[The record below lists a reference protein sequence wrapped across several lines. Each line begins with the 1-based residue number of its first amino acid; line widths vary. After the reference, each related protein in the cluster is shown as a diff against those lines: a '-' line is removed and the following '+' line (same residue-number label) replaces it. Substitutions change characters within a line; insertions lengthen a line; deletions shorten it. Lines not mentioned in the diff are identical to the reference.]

1 MARSVKKGP
10 FVDGH
15 LAEKIAAASAAQSKK
30 VIKTWSR
37 RSTIT
42 PDAVGL
48 TFAVH
53 NGRKFVP
60 VFVTENMVGH
70 KLGEFAPT
78 RTFHGHS
85 GDKKGKVAGGPGAPA
100 APGAAGAPAAPA
112 AAPAAGPGK
121 GPPAKK

>member
-1 MARSVKKGP
+1 MARSVKKGA

-15 LAEKIAAASAAQSKK
+15 LSEKIASAQAAQSKK

-85 GDKKGKVAGGPGAPA
+85 GDRKGKVGGAPA
-100 APGAAGAPAAPA
+100 A
-112 AAPAAGPGK
+112 AAPAAGGAKPAGA
-121 GPPAKK
+121 PAKK

>member
-1 MARSVKKGP
+1 MPRSIKKGA

-15 LAEKIAAASAAQSKK
+15 LAEKIAAAGAAQSKK

-53 NGRKFVP
+53 NGRKFV
-60 VFVTENMVGH
+60 TEYMVGH

-85 GDKKGKVAGGPGAPA
+85 GDKKAKVKGGASMP
-100 APGAAGAPAAPA
+100 
-112 AAPAAGPGK
+112 
-121 GPPAKK
+121 PPAPKK

>member
-10 FVDGH
+10 FIDMH
-15 LAEKIAAASAAQSKK
+15 LLKKIDNAHAKSDKK

-37 RSTIT
+37 RSTVL
-42 PDAVGL
+42 PEMVGL

-60 VFVTENMVGH
+60 VYVTENMIGH

-78 RTFHGHS
+78 RTFHGHAEKKAASPS
-85 GDKKGKVAGGPGAPA
+85 GS
-100 APGAAGAPAAPA
+100 
-112 AAPAAGPGK
+112 
-121 GPPAKK
+121 PAKK